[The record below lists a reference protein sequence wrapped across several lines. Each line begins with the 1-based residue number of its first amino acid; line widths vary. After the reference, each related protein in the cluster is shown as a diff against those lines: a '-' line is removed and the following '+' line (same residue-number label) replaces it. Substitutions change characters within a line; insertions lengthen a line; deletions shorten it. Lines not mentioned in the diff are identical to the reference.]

1 MTRYSQD
8 ALLGAYQPPAPRSPS
23 IMASWL
29 DDAKAELDIRNDTDQ
44 DTHIL
49 SLLLA
54 AAEQVERDAR
64 QIIISQTWTVYFDR
78 FPCHEL
84 ELRRVPVTAVT
95 HVKYYTSSV
104 LTTLS
109 SALYETD
116 LVSQPARIR
125 PVYGQIWPTTDCRV
139 NAVEVQFVCGYAT
152 AAVVPHLTKRVVL
165 SVVRGLYHGCDLG
178 DNYWT
183 MIERL
188 RTFGGVV

>member
-1 MTRYSQD
+1 MTEDINNY
-8 ALLGAYQPPAPRSPS
+8 GAYQPPAPRSPS
-23 IMASWL
+23 VMASWL
-29 DDAKAELDIRNDTDQ
+29 DEAKAELDIRDDTEQ
-44 DTHIL
+44 DTRIL

-54 AAEQVERDAR
+54 AVEQIERDAR
-64 QIIISQTWTVYFDR
+64 QIIISQAWTVYFDR

-95 HVKYYTSSV
+95 HVKYYTSST

-109 SALYETD
+109 TALYETD

-125 PVYGQIWPTTDCRV
+125 PVDGQIWPTTDCRV

-165 SVVRGLYHGCDLG
+165 SVVRGLYYGCDLG
-178 DNYWT
+178 ANYWT

-188 RTFGGVV
+188 QTFGGVM

>member
-1 MTRYSQD
+1 MTEDIDNY
-8 ALLGAYQPPAPRSPS
+8 GAYQPPAPRSLS
-23 IMASWL
+23 VMASWL
-29 DDAKAELDIRNDTDQ
+29 DEAKAELDIRDDTEQ
-44 DTHIL
+44 DTRIL

-54 AAEQVERDAR
+54 AVEQVERDAR

-125 PVYGQIWPTTDCRV
+125 PVYGQTWPTTDCRLK
-139 NAVEVQFVCGYAT
+139 AVEVQFVCGYAT
-152 AAVVPHLTKRVVL
+152 AAVVPHVMKRAVL
-165 SVVRGLYHGCDLG
+165 SLVRGMYYGCDLG
-178 DNYWT
+178 ASYWT

-188 RTFGGVV
+188 QTFGGVM